1 MSKAAK
7 VLGDDPAY
15 PWNETE
21 NFHYSVSGLTKHELM
36 AMEFTKAWIGVLASD
51 ATRIGGTGLNV
62 ESVMAQANALG
73 LKQADVMLYW
83 LAKED
88 AE

>member
-1 MSKAAK
+1 MSKEAK
-7 VLGDDPAY
+7 KLGDDPAY
-15 PWNETE
+15 PGNETE
-21 NFHYSVSGLTKHELM
+21 NFHYSVSGLTKRELM
-36 AMEFTKAWIGVLASD
+36 ALEFTKAWIGVLALD

-62 ESVMAQANALG
+62 DSVTTQANALG

-83 LAKED
+83 LAKEA

>member
-1 MSKAAK
+1 
-7 VLGDDPAY
+7 
-15 PWNETE
+15 
-21 NFHYSVSGLTKHELM
+21 M
-36 AMEFTKAWIGVLASD
+36 ALEFTKAWIGVLGLD

-62 ESVMAQANALG
+62 DSVTAQANALG

-83 LAKED
+83 LAKEA